1 MLSSQ
6 DFESVTWSAEDDLI
20 VEELVVRAD
29 QLLTSRKES
38 SAGGAAICAAPS
50 ENPQQVLPDN
60 ALEGASDPSKPP
72 NDQAADQAFRLPD
85 LEDIGLV
92 LDRRRFRAM
101 GLSVTDF
108 VALEWCQQQ
117 FALALTADL
126 PPVSATDQT
135 HTSR

>member
-6 DFESVTWSAEDDLI
+6 DFDSVTWSAEDDLI

-29 QLLTSRKES
+29 QLLTLRKDS
-38 SAGGAAICAAPS
+38 SAAGAAISAAPS
-50 ENPQQVLPDN
+50 DIPQQVFPDD
-60 ALEGASDPSKPP
+60 ALERASDPSKPP
-72 NDQAADQAFRLPD
+72 DDQAADLAFRLPD

-108 VALEWCQQQ
+108 VASEWCQQQ

-126 PPVSATDQT
+126 PPVSATV
-135 HTSR
+135 